1 MSGILQLLSAS
12 LIFFA
17 AGAAVSLIFARHVD
31 FCRRVSHCLA
41 LGGTLLILVLS
52 IAGLLGSSFEI
63 LLPGILPLAGGLALA
78 LDRLSG
84 VFLLIIAV
92 GVVPSTLY
100 AIGYTR
106 HYKGKQASLGFMLNV
121 FVAAMM
127 LVVLARNVLTILV
140 FWEAMSLASYFLV
153 MTDSERDETR
163 SAGWVYLVMTHAG
176 LACLLIGF
184 LAMSQATGT
193 FTMQEW
199 ARFAGG
205 IDIGR
210 RSAIFLVM
218 AAGFLSKA
226 GAVPFHV
233 WLPRAHPAAPSH
245 VSAMMSG
252 VMIKLGVYGLI
263 RIGFDWLGQ
272 GPGWWGILILI
283 VGALSAL
290 LGVLDALIDPDLKRL
305 LAYSSVENVGIIL
318 LGVGAGLI
326 FHSYNL
332 ASLAALALTAGLYHS
347 LNHAAFKGLLFL
359 GAGSVVHATG
369 TRNMEE
375 MGGVLRRMPQT
386 GALFLVGSLAISAMP
401 PFNGFISEWL
411 TFQSLLLSFRVPSQG
426 VNLVFALSI
435 AALALTAGLAAA
447 CFVRAF
453 GITFLAL
460 PRGQT
465 IDRAHEADWT
475 MRASMGLLAAV
486 CLTLGVVPAL
496 LLHPLSNTVSEV
508 VGERPDLSFNWSS
521 IAAANVF
528 STIAPFWVALILVL
542 LILAVWFGLRAF
554 SANFASRYYETWG
567 CGRALQ
573 TAAFE
578 YTAAAFAN
586 PFRRVFAFLY
596 RPVEATE
603 IETYGESRF
612 FVKTITHTRQ
622 SRSIIEDSLYAPI
635 VAAVRRIARRA
646 QALQSGN
653 VHGYLLYIFVALL
666 ALLLFARWAG
676 LIV

>member
-1 MSGILQLLSAS
+1 MLSSATILKLLSAS
-12 LIFFA
+12 LILFA
-17 AGAAVSLIFARHVD
+17 AGAAAALLFAGQFN
-31 FCRRVSHCLA
+31 FCRRVTHGLA
-41 LGGTLLILVLS
+41 LIGTLLILVLS

-63 LLPGILPLAGGLALA
+63 LLPWILPLAGGLAFA
-78 LDRLSG
+78 LDRLSAF
-84 VFLLIIAV
+84 FLLIIAV
-92 GVVPSTLY
+92 GVLPSTLY
-100 AIGYTR
+100 AVGYTR
-106 HYKGKQASLGFMLNV
+106 HYKEKQASLGFMLNV
-121 FVAAMM
+121 FVPAMM
-127 LVVLARNVLTILV
+127 LVVLARNVLTFLV

-193 FTMQEW
+193 FAMREW
-199 ARFAGG
+199 ARLAGG
-205 IDIGR
+205 IDIGA

-272 GPGWWGILILI
+272 GPGWWGMLILT
-283 VGALSAL
+283 VGVLSAL

-318 LGVGAGLI
+318 LGVGAGLL
-326 FHSYNL
+326 FRSYNL
-332 ASLAALALTAGLYHS
+332 GSLTALALTAALYHS

-386 GALFLVGSLAISAMP
+386 GAMFFVGSLAISAMP

-460 PRGQT
+460 PRGQS

-475 MRASMGLLAAV
+475 MRASMGLLAAA

-496 LLHPLSNTVSEV
+496 VLRPLSNTASDL
-508 VGERPDLSFNWSS
+508 VGQPPDLSFNWSS

-528 STIAPFWVALILVL
+528 STIAPFWVAVILVL
-542 LILAVWFGLRAF
+542 LMLAVWFGLHAF
-554 SANFASRYYETWG
+554 RANFRSRYYETWG

-573 TAAFE
+573 TSAFE

-596 RPVEATE
+596 RPVEETE

-622 SRSIIEDSLYAPI
+622 SRSIIEDSIYAPI
-635 VAAVRRIARRA
+635 VTAVRRVARRA

-653 VHGYLLYIFVALL
+653 VHNYLLYILVALL
-666 ALLLFARWAG
+666 ALLLFAR
-676 LIV
+676 